1 MKETTLE
8 FKSIIHQYPKPL
20 VITDSHFKVL
30 YANLYFEQIILLD
43 HSSLVI
49 NQSTQML
56 NFEFCAR
63 LTDSLAQGE
72 PAYTIKL
79 ADQYYKVQLIA
90 VPDHHFYF
98 MVFDNITKITQL
110 ESQFNHQNLIM
121 QTIVDAIPQ
130 YVFWKN
136 EHSVFEGCNSNFA
149 QSASFMNVNQVIG
162 LTDYHMPWKES
173 ADKYIKDDQL
183 VINGHKPL
191 LGYDEWQRSLDGTHK
206 VMQVNKIPV
215 FSKDKTSVVCLYIDN
230 TENYKLKK
238 NIEEAN
244 LARNLSEKVM
254 SDFILNMQHDIRT
267 PLAGIVGLGD
277 VVLSMKANEIT
288 EIHSAVKDIVNS
300 ARRLL
305 TYCESMVDL
314 HKIQEAVNQSEPEAI
329 SIGELI
335 QSIYEIEKPAADT
348 KGIKLTYQLDPKDIH
363 CIVNKNKLERVL
375 VNLISNAIKFT
386 EAGSV
391 EIHVNLVR
399 KNNERDALLRFMI
412 NDTGI
417 GIHEDDL
424 DYVFQQFSKLKP
436 SYRDTKGLNL
446 GFGLRL
452 AKMFVN
458 DLGGDLSLQSEV
470 GKGSSFLV
478 DIPVLLPLAYLYD
491 LVNEC

>member
-1 MKETTLE
+1 
-8 FKSIIHQYPKPL
+8 
-20 VITDSHFKVL
+20 
-30 YANLYFEQIILLD
+30 
-43 HSSLVI
+43 
-49 NQSTQML
+49 
-56 NFEFCAR
+56 
-63 LTDSLAQGE
+63 
-72 PAYTIKL
+72 
-79 ADQYYKVQLIA
+79 
-90 VPDHHFYF
+90 
-98 MVFDNITKITQL
+98 
-110 ESQFNHQNLIM
+110 
-121 QTIVDAIPQ
+121 
-130 YVFWKN
+130 
-136 EHSVFEGCNSNFA
+136 
-149 QSASFMNVNQVIG
+149 
-162 LTDYHMPWKES
+162 
-173 ADKYIKDDQL
+173 
-183 VINGHKPL
+183 
-191 LGYDEWQRSLDGTHK
+191 
-206 VMQVNKIPV
+206 
-215 FSKDKTSVVCLYIDN
+215 
-230 TENYKLKK
+230 
-238 NIEEAN
+238 
-244 LARNLSEKVM
+244 
-254 SDFILNMQHDIRT
+254 MQHDIRT